1 MVIIPAI
8 DLRGGRCVRLRQGRK
23 QEAKVYDEDPVAVAR
38 NFASEGAE
46 ILHIV
51 DLDAA
56 FSEDNS
62 QNRQLLDQ
70 LIKAIEVPVQLGGGL
85 RTWEDIEHVRQLGVA
100 RVVIGTIA
108 AESPGRLAE
117 MLERFGSKIVI
128 VGIDARE
135 GKVAT
140 RGWEAQSD
148 IEALELARRVRA
160 AGVER
165 VVYTDIGRDGM
176 LSGPDVEQTAMIA
189 RETGLKV
196 TASGGISSLEDL
208 EKIRVVSNDGV
219 DSVIIGKAFYEGR
232 FTLSAALALEE

>member
-23 QEAKVYDEDPVAVAR
+23 QDVKVYDEDPVTVAR
-38 NFASEGAE
+38 NFAAEGAE

-62 QNRQLLDQ
+62 QNRQVLDQ
-70 LIKAIEVPVQLGGGL
+70 LIKSSDVPVQLGGGL
-85 RTWEDIEHVRQLGVA
+85 RTWEDIERVRQLGVA
-100 RVVIGTIA
+100 RVVIGTVA
-108 AESPGRLAE
+108 AESPGILAE
-117 MLERFGSKIVI
+117 ILDRFGSKIVV

-140 RGWEAQSD
+140 RGWEAQSG
-148 IEALELARRVRA
+148 IAAIELARRVRA

-176 LSGPDVEQTAMIA
+176 LSGPDVELTSMIA

-208 EKIRVVSNDGV
+208 EKIRAVSNDGV

-232 FTLSAALALEE
+232 FTLGAALALEV